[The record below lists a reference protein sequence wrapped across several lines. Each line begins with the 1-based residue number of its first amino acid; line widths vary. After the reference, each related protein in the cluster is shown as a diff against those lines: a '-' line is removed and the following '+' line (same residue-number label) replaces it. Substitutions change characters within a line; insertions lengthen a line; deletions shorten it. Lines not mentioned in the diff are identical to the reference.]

1 MTAARPLLL
10 AALSVGLGC
19 ATVSVQTEYDAKT
32 DFAKFKTYDF
42 ITAVPG
48 QEQAPSVR
56 NPVVREWI
64 NAAIQRELAGKGC
77 SRAPTGVQPDFLVAY
92 HAWGKTKVE
101 VSQYGYG
108 YYPGPYS
115 YGYGMYPYGA
125 AGGVVTDVREYKEG
139 TFVLDFV
146 SNETKLLAWRGTASG
161 SLAGP
166 QATPDEVN
174 DIVKQVM
181 AGYPPGKK
189 K

>member
-1 MTAARPLLL
+1 MNAARPLLL
-10 AALSVGLGC
+10 AALSASLGC
-19 ATVSVQTEYDAKT
+19 ATISVQTEFDART
-32 DFAKFKTYDF
+32 DFAKLKTYDF
-42 ITAVPG
+42 ITTVPG

-64 NAAIQRELAGKGC
+64 NAAVQRELAAKGC

-101 VSQYGYG
+101 VSQYGYS
-108 YYPGPYS
+108 YMPGPYY

-146 SNETKLLAWRGTASG
+146 SNETKQLAWRGTASG
-161 SLAGP
+161 TLAGS
-166 QATPDEVN
+166 QVTPDEVT
-174 DIVKQVM
+174 DIVHSVM
-181 AGYPPGKK
+181 AGFPPGKK
-189 K
+189 